1 MNVGGAAQ
9 QEEVTFVCATAGPAD
24 GVCGTQDAIGGG
36 AVTLRR
42 LQAAL
47 RAEATEGSDAGEH

>member
-9 QEEVTFVCATAGPAD
+9 QEGVTFVCATAGPAD
-24 GVCGTQDAIGGG
+24 GVCGTQEGTGDG

-47 RAEATEGSDAGEH
+47 RAESTEGSDAGET